1 MNLLDKYSVVEL
13 KLKILSILIA
23 VEEDKNCSKKE
34 LVIELKNAVEL
45 VDDLDQS
52 LS

>member
-13 KLKILSILIA
+13 KLKILSVLIA
-23 VEEDKNCSKKE
+23 MEEDKNCSKEE
-34 LVIELKNAVEL
+34 LIIELKHVVEL
-45 VDDLDQS
+45 VDDMDQS